1 MDCNNTDVSTTST
14 GLRERKR
21 LRTRARLEEAAV
33 ALVLR
38 DGLENTTVDAI
49 SELADV
55 SPRTFF
61 NYFESK
67 DGAILGLRHTDLDEV
82 PVAAELLDS
91 TQGGLVETVVH
102 LLLNVMGAPH
112 SAPAMREDRL
122 EIIRRYPQL
131 LADQLTRMTQIS
143 GQLADAVT
151 RFLGTDD
158 RFADLEPAE
167 RAAQAELLLGTCGS
181 ALKVVFRQ
189 SATNDEDA
197 EDVDFE
203 LRAVSLV
210 HNLMGRLR

>member
-1 MDCNNTDVSTTST
+1 METAST

-21 LRTRARLEEAAV
+21 LQTRARLEEAAV

-67 DGAILGLRHTDLDEV
+67 DAAILGLRHADPDEGT
-82 PVAAELLDS
+82 VAAQLRE
-91 TQGGLVETVVH
+91 GAGVGLVEAVVR
-102 LLLNVMGAPH
+102 LLLGVMGAPH
-112 SAPAMREDRL
+112 AAPSMREDRL
-122 EIIRRYPQL
+122 EIVHRYPQL
-131 LADQLTRMTQIS
+131 LGDQLSRMTQIT
-143 GQLADAVT
+143 GRLAAAVGDFLSADE
-151 RFLGTDD
+151 RFT
-158 RFADLEPAE
+158 DLEPAE

-189 SATNDEDA
+189 SATTDEDPDNIDIERRAA
-197 EDVDFE
+197 E
-203 LRAVSLV
+203 LV
-210 HNLMGRLR
+210 HNLMGRLS